1 MNTLKRH
8 FWQVFHLACF
18 LTAVLLGAEVLPLI
32 DIWSGREQSLAVP
45 EGATWALVAEH
56 GRELFSGSSQGEAA
70 VNLPALAPGAQT
82 SLSLFINGRKEARVR
97 IWSPEI
103 LAGLMVKFAEP
114 EGRLTME
121 LRKHGL
127 KTLAAAEIC
136 VVEGADG
143 DEQAA
148 VTLCFPAERDFP
160 VPISADWQ
168 EISLHHTKKG
178 GCLSV
183 LYDKR
188 EQVADCS
195 GNLGYVRLQKE
206 KRRCYL
212 FSPDFDLH
220 SIDNVLLLKTILE
233 EKKP

>member
-1 MNTLKRH
+1 MNILKRH

-18 LTAVLLGAEVLPLI
+18 LTAVLSGAELLPVI

-45 EGATWALVAEH
+45 KACSWALVAEH
-56 GRELFSGSSQGEAA
+56 GRELFSGSSQGEVT

-82 SLSLFINGRKEARVR
+82 SLNLFINGRKEARVR
-97 IWSPEI
+97 IWSPKI
-103 LAGLMVKFAEP
+103 LVGLTVKFAEP
-114 EGRLTME
+114 EGRLAME

-136 VVEGADG
+136 VVEGVGG
-143 DEQAA
+143 DEQAV
-148 VTLCFPAERDFP
+148 VTFCFPDKRDFP
-160 VPISADWQ
+160 MPISGDWQ

-183 LYDKR
+183 LYDER
-188 EQVADCS
+188 EQVADCRGS
-195 GNLGYVRLQKE
+195 LGYVRLQKE
-206 KRRCYL
+206 KRRYYL
-212 FSPDFDLH
+212 FSPDFDLY
-220 SIDNVLLLKTILE
+220 SIDNVLLLKAVLE